1 MKETLPHQWICIELL
16 GGKTMHVTRIYAGPD
31 GKSHFEEVEL
41 DFHLRADAQSEG
53 TPASNA
59 KEAFFTRQSV
69 GYILDWHTAPGR
81 QYVITLSGEGEI
93 EVGDGSKKL
102 FAPGDVL
109 LAEDTTGQGHVT
121 RVVGNQPRTMMWV
134 PLE

>member
-1 MKETLPHQWICIELL
+1 MRNNRGNTFCVECLRVQLSQMMARCS
-16 GGKTMHVTRIYAGPD
+16 GQMGP
-31 GKSHFEEVEL
+31 KAKVALST
-41 DFHLRADAQSEG
+41 EG
-53 TPASNA
+53 TPAADA
-59 KEAFFTRQSV
+59 KQAFFTRQAV
-69 GYILDWHTAPGR
+69 GYVLDWHTAPGR

-93 EVGDGSKKL
+93 EVGDGTKKL

-121 RVVGNQPRTMMWV
+121 RVVGYQPRTMMWV

>member
-1 MKETLPHQWICIELL
+1 
-16 GGKTMHVTRIYAGPD
+16 MHVTRIYAGPD
-31 GKSHFEEVEL
+31 GKSHFEEIALNFRPRTEG
-41 DFHLRADAQSEG
+41 QSEG

-59 KEAFFTRQSV
+59 KEAFFTRQPV
-69 GYILDWHTAPGR
+69 GYVLDWHTAPGR
-81 QYVITLSGEGEI
+81 QYVVTLSGEGEI
-93 EVGDGSKKL
+93 EVGDGSKKR

-121 RVVGNQPRTMMWV
+121 RVVGDQPRTMLWV